1 MFNVDTMELGMN
13 LEDRQKEIETILGR
27 KKTITDYNY
36 VKSVDSKIKEKLYID
51 TENTKKLKMLI
62 DMKNTARKIYPFSTR
77 NEFDIKIDI
86 FRFGKDGGYGFCY
99 NQTRHTLT
107 IKLQH
112 WLIEQ
117 FTAEEIIANTE
128 QELMKFF
135 GLTTEEINPLTL
147 RRIDYYC
154 DYKFRDDTELE
165 IIKNIISKLPD
176 QFYSYRKEITD
187 EPEKYVVKYLA
198 LKGKG
203 HKYEDTKFNIS
214 KKAIIDKEEDDEDET

>member
-1 MFNVDTMELGMN
+1 MFNVDTIELGMN

-27 KKTITDYNY
+27 SKVIIDYNY
-36 VKSVDSKIKEKLYID
+36 VRTVDNKIKEKLYID
-51 TENTKKLKMLI
+51 AENKKKLKMLI
-62 DMKNTARKIYPFSTR
+62 DMKNTARIISPISTR
-77 NEFDIKIDI
+77 DGLDIKIDI

-112 WLIEQ
+112 WLIEE
-117 FTAEEIIANTE
+117 FTAEEIIENTE

-135 GLTTEEINPLTL
+135 GLTIEEINPLTL

-154 DYKFRDDTELE
+154 DYKFRDDAELE
-165 IIKNIISKLPD
+165 IIKNIISKITD
-176 QFYSYRKEITD
+176 QFYGYRKEITD

-203 HKYEDTKFNIS
+203 HKYEDTRFSIS
-214 KKAIIDKEEDDEDET
+214 KRAIIDKEEDDEDEI